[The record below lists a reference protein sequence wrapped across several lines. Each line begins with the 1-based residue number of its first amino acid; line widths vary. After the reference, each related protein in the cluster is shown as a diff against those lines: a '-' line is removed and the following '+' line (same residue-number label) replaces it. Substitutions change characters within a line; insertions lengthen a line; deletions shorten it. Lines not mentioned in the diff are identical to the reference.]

1 MFSEMFKNKML
12 FSLGIMKKNVNL
24 MDMKVNKNVFLL
36 GITSFF
42 NDISSKIIEP
52 ILPMFLTL
60 VGANPFIIGIIGG
73 IRDSISS
80 LLDLFSG
87 YWSDK
92 LKSRK
97 LFVFFG
103 YFSSSLFKFLISIV
117 KVPFLLFSFSGLE
130 RIGKGLRSAPRD
142 AIIAD
147 SSKKQTGKNFG
158 IHRFFDS
165 GGAFVGALIVFLM
178 LWHLKLDYRLI
189 ILISALLGFLAL
201 IPLAFV
207 KEPPIKNPR
216 NLKPSLSFK
225 NIPLNIKYFIIVSA
239 LFAFSNINYM
249 FFILR
254 VQDYFTNDFY
264 KKTIPIIYYML
275 FNLVYALLAIPFGRF
290 ADKKSKHYV
299 LILGYFVFSTV
310 MLLFA
315 NLSGLRIFVLL
326 FVLLGIANAMINSN
340 ERALISD
347 LSKNFKATNFGIYYF
362 VISIIAFLSSF
373 IAGIIYSKAPSVT
386 FYYSFCFS
394 FLAGLSLVLF
404 KDKIVV
410 KE

>member
-1 MFSEMFKNKML
+1 
-12 FSLGIMKKNVNL
+12 MKKNVNL
-24 MDMKVNKNVFLL
+24 INMRVNKNVFLL

-60 VGANPFIIGIIGG
+60 VGANPLIIGIIGG
-73 IRDSISS
+73 LRDSISS

-87 YWSDK
+87 YWSDR

-97 LFVFFG
+97 FFVFLG
-103 YFSSSLFKFLISIV
+103 YFSSSLFKFLIAIV
-117 KVPFLLFSFSGLE
+117 KTPFLIFSFSSLE

-165 GGAFVGALIVFLM
+165 GGAFTGALIVFLM
-178 LWHLKLDYRLI
+178 LWYFNLNYVLI
-189 ILISALLGFLAL
+189 IIISALLGFVAL

-207 KEPPIKNPR
+207 KEPPIKNPK

-225 NIPLNIKYFIIVSA
+225 NIPSNIKYFILVSS
-239 LFAFSNINYM
+239 LFAFANINYM
-249 FFILR
+249 FFILK
-254 VQDYFTNDFY
+254 VQDFFVDDFY
-264 KKTIPIIYYML
+264 KKTIPILYYML

-299 LILGYFVFSTV
+299 LIIGYFVFSGV

-315 NLSGLRIFVLL
+315 NFSGLRIYVLM
-326 FVLLGIANAMINSN
+326 FFLLGVAYAMINSN

-362 VISIIAFLSSF
+362 FVSIIAFLSSF
-373 IAGIIYSKAPSVT
+373 FAGIIYSFNSSFT
-386 FYYSFCFS
+386 FYYAFVFS
-394 FLAGLSLVLF
+394 FLAGLSLMLF
-404 KDKIVV
+404 KKKIVV
-410 KE
+410 HS

>member
-1 MFSEMFKNKML
+1 MR
-12 FSLGIMKKNVNL
+12 KNVN
-24 MDMKVNKNVFLL
+24 MANIKVNKNVFLL

-42 NDISSKIIEP
+42 NDISSKIIES

-60 VGANPFIIGIIGG
+60 AGANPFIIGIIGG
-73 IRDSISS
+73 LRDSISS

-92 LKSRK
+92 LRSTKF
-97 LFVFFG
+97 FVFLG
-103 YFSSSLFKFLISIV
+103 YFSSSLFKFLIAIV
-117 KVPFLLFSFSGLE
+117 KLPFLIFSFSSLE

-142 AIIAD
+142 TIIAD
-147 SSKKQTGKNFG
+147 SSKKQTGKNFA

-165 GGAFVGALIVFLM
+165 GGAFVGALVVFLM
-178 LWHLKLDYRLI
+178 LSYMNLDYRLI
-189 ILISALLGFLAL
+189 IMISAFLGFFAL
-201 IPLAFV
+201 VPLAFV
-207 KEPPIKNPR
+207 KEPKIKNPR
-216 NLKPSLSFK
+216 NVKPSISFK
-225 NIPLNIKYFIIVSA
+225 NIPSNIKYFIIVSA

-254 VQDYFTNDFY
+254 VQDFFAQEFY
-264 KKTIPIIYYML
+264 KKTIPILYYML
-275 FNLVYALLAIPFGRF
+275 FNLVYALFAIPFGRF

-299 LILGYFVFSTV
+299 LILGYFAFSFV

-326 FVLLGIANAMINSN
+326 FILLGIANAMINSN

-373 IAGIIYSKAPSVT
+373 IAGAIYSFKPTYT
-386 FYYSFCFS
+386 FYYASVFS
-394 FLAGLSLVLF
+394 FLAGMSLLHF
-404 KDKIVV
+404 KGKIVV
-410 KE
+410 SN

>member
-1 MFSEMFKNKML
+1 
-12 FSLGIMKKNVNL
+12 MKKNVTMANML
-24 MDMKVNKNVFLL
+24 INKNVFLL

-52 ILPMFLTL
+52 ILPMFLTIA
-60 VGANPFIIGIIGG
+60 GANPFIIGIIGG
-73 IRDSISS
+73 LRDSISS

-97 LFVFFG
+97 FFVFLG
-103 YFSSSLFKFLISIV
+103 YFSSSLFKFFISIA
-117 KVPFLLFSFSGLE
+117 KAPFLLFSFASLE

-147 SSKKQTGKNFG
+147 SSKKQTGKNFA

-178 LWHLKLDYRLI
+178 LWYLKLNYKLI

-201 IPLAFV
+201 VPLAFV
-207 KEPPIKNPR
+207 KEPRVNNPKGS
-216 NLKPSLSFK
+216 KPSLSFK
-225 NIPLNIKYFIIVSA
+225 NIPSNIKYFIIVSA

-254 VQDYFTNDFY
+254 VQDYFAEDFY
-264 KKTIPIIYYML
+264 KKTIPILYYML
-275 FNLVYALLAIPFGRF
+275 FNLVYALFAIPFGRF
-290 ADKKSKHYV
+290 ADKKRKHYV
-299 LILGYFVFSTV
+299 LILGYFSFSIV

-315 NLSGLRIFVLL
+315 NLSGPKIFVML
-326 FVLLGIANAMINSN
+326 FVLLGITNAMINSN

-373 IAGIIYSKAPSVT
+373 IAGTIYSFNSSFA
-386 FYYSFCFS
+386 FYYAFVFS
-394 FLAGLSLVLF
+394 LMAGISLVLF
-404 KDKIVV
+404 KEKIVV
-410 KE
+410 KS